1 LEEAKDKRGLR
12 DTVGARLAKLSGKVV
27 TLDQSTVL
35 DSGGEE
41 GRAVDLLPK
50 IEPGL
55 VPILGHIRQVVLND
69 RPDDV
74 VDGSGVAIGLQ
85 GE

>member
-1 LEEAKDKRGLR
+1 LEEAKDKRSLR
-12 DTVGARLAKLSGKVV
+12 DTVGARLAKLSGKIV

-41 GRAVDLLPK
+41 GRAVDFLPE

-55 VPILGHIRQVVLND
+55 VPVLGHIRQIVLND

-74 VDGSGVAIGLQ
+74 VDGGGVAIGLQ
-85 GE
+85 GG

>member
-1 LEEAKDKRGLR
+1 LEEAKDKRSLR

-41 GRAVDLLPK
+41 GRAVDLLPE

-55 VPILGHIRQVVLND
+55 IPVLGHIRQVVLND

-74 VDGSGVAIGLQ
+74 VDGGSVAIGLQ
-85 GE
+85 KG